1 MRLLGVWPFVSR
13 GGGANIGAGMFFMAL
28 LILCP
33 ILCGSF
39 GAVLAAKGR
48 DEDKKK
54 TGKPPRAKAKKKAH
68 WSDRNHW
75 SDRKR

>member
-13 GGGANIGAGMFFMAL
+13 GGGASIGAGVFFMAL

-39 GAVLAAKGR
+39 GAVLAAKGG

-54 TGKPPRAKAKKKAH
+54 TGKPLRAKAKKKAH
-68 WSDRNHW
+68 WSDRTHW